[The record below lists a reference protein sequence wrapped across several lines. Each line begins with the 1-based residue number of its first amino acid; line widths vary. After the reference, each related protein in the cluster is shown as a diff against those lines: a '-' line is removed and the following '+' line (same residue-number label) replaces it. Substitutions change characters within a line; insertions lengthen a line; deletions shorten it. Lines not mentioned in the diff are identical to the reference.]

1 VSCGMRILLVDG
13 DKRSSAFLKHGLS
26 REGFAV
32 DIAPD
37 AQEALT
43 LSADVPYDALL
54 LNGKFPDRTAY
65 GLLAALHQQ
74 RCTAAILML
83 SDTSDSRGNGHAVHE
98 NVDISMM
105 RPLLTDIT
113 GHLHAAIERART
125 LEKVAGSAHALISG
139 DLRMD
144 LDAHRVLLRGQEID
158 LTKKEFELLECL
170 MRHPGRVLSQ
180 HAISQEMWDID
191 FDGHSNIVETHVK
204 RLRAKLNDHVPTQ
217 IIQTIRGVGY
227 RLAA

>member
-1 VSCGMRILLVDG
+1 
-13 DKRSSAFLKHGLS
+13 LKHGLS

-32 DIAPD
+32 DVAAD
-37 AQEALT
+37 AEEALK
-43 LSADVPYDALL
+43 LSGHIPYDALL

-65 GLLAALHQQ
+65 GLLDALHRQ
-74 RCTAAILML
+74 RCSAAILML
-83 SDTSDSRGNGHAVHE
+83 SDTSDSSVNGHAVPE
-98 NVDISMM
+98 NIDISRM

-113 GHLHAAIERART
+113 GHLYAAIERARM
-125 LEKVAGSAHALISG
+125 LEKSAGNAHELKSG
-139 DLRMD
+139 DLRMN
-144 LDAHRVLLRGQEID
+144 LDAHRVVCRGQEID

-191 FDGHSNIVETHVK
+191 FDGHSNVVETHVK
-204 RLRAKLNDHVPTQ
+204 RLRAKLGDHVPAH